1 VFITNG
7 PYIATGS
14 LIGRPPSSSSS
25 THWLILSIG
34 VLVIAAI
41 GAVTIVPSFR
51 HKVVDKVKPQVD
63 EARDNLRDLAKQPG
77 KLIRLFAGTAI
88 SQVLFALTL
97 GCSLHAYGTSLSF
110 AMLIVI
116 NTVAGFLGGVAP
128 VPGGIGVIEAGLIA
142 GFVAYMSDNP
152 TSEGVADRHPA
163 DLVG

>member
-1 VFITNG
+1 MI
-7 PYIATGS
+7 I
-14 LIGRPPSSSSS
+14 
-25 THWLILSIG
+25 SIG

-51 HKVVDKVKPQVD
+51 HKVIDKVKPQVD

-77 KLIRLFAGTAI
+77 KLLRLFAGTAI
-88 SQVLFALTL
+88 SQILFALTL

-142 GFVAYMSDNP
+142 GFVAAGVPSTTAVAATITARLFTCYLPPLWGYP
-152 TSEGVADRHPA
+152 TLLWMRRHEY
-163 DLVG
+163 L